1 MEGRFLMSKRTKAK
15 TLLLEYSDLA
25 KIWQIKSMRLAML
38 GVLALPLMY
47 SFIYLWAF
55 FDPYE
60 NIKYLPVA
68 VVNEDVG
75 VHTEEHELEVGKE
88 LVEELQ
94 GNSKVKWDFVSRSQM
109 DQGFKEG
116 KYALAVII
124 PKDFSEKA
132 LTVDSPKPLQSMIEY
147 RSDPSQN
154 YLTSRMGNSII
165 QGLKA
170 DLGNQLTK
178 GFLEEVFAGIRE
190 SKEKLQ
196 EAADGAQSLA
206 DGTKKAQDGANT
218 IVSKTKLLQD
228 GANRVAEGNQI
239 LASKLQQKVREIQE
253 KLAKLPVSWNEV
265 KALQTKIHEINKQIQ
280 EAAKKPSSQPVDISG
295 LKNQLEES
303 RRLQQQANQTLDSIL
318 KDHPELANEGNVKKL
333 KETLSTLQQ
342 QSEGNKEHLNLIAK
356 ESGKTPSLPSLQEFA
371 TYSQQLTNLMDQK
384 IQELEKGNRELQE
397 LLKGSQ
403 QLAKGSSQ
411 VAQGISKLQDGQQKL
426 ANGLG
431 EINDGQ
437 HRLASG
443 LQDGVEK
450 AEEAL
455 VSENEKESVMS
466 DPVAV
471 KEKELHKVP
480 NYATGF
486 APYFLSLSLWVG
498 AMILFTIF
506 DIFQF
511 HTKIAHRPV
520 RLGMVSLVGM
530 LQAVITSL
538 ALTAGLGINV
548 ELPIWLYVFTM
559 LMGVTFIALNQM
571 LVTYLGN
578 VGRFLAILILMLQL
592 ASSGGTY
599 PIELSP
605 ELIQMIHP
613 YLPMTYTV
621 HGLREILSS
630 GNEMAVYHDSLILLG
645 YFTAAVILTQL
656 GGRYLIPAIK
666 KKKKSND
673 EPSAQVVA
681 G

>member
-1 MEGRFLMSKRTKAK
+1 MSKRTKVK
-15 TLLLEYSDLA
+15 TLFLEYSDLA
-25 KIWQIKSMRLAML
+25 KIWDIKSMRLAML

-75 VHTEEHELEVGKE
+75 VHTSEHDLEIGKE

-94 GNSKVKWDFVSRSQM
+94 GNSKVKWDFVSRTQM

-116 KYALAVII
+116 TYALAVII

-132 LTVDSPKPLQSMIEY
+132 LTVDSPKPLQNMIEY

-206 DGTKKAQDGANT
+206 DGAKKAKDGANT

-228 GANRVAEGNQI
+228 GANRVAEGNRI
-239 LASKLQQKVREIQE
+239 LATKLQQEVQKLQE

-265 KALQTKIHEINKQIQ
+265 KALQTKIHDINKQIQ
-280 EAAKKPSSQPVDISG
+280 EAAKKPSNQTVD
-295 LKNQLEES
+295 LADMKNRLEES
-303 RRLQQQANQTLDSIL
+303 RRLQLQANQTLDTIL
-318 KDHPELANEGNVKKL
+318 KEHPELSSEENIKKL
-333 KETLSTLQQ
+333 KDTLFTLQQ
-342 QSEGNKEHLNLIAK
+342 RSEGNQEQVNLLAK
-356 ESGKTPSLPSLQEFA
+356 DLGNTSTLPSLQEFA
-371 TYSQQLTNLMDQK
+371 SYSQQLTNHIDQT
-384 IQELEKGNRELQE
+384 IREIETANRKLQE
-397 LLKGSQ
+397 VVSGTQ

-411 VAQGISKLQDGQQKL
+411 VAEGISKLQDGQRQL

-431 EINDGQ
+431 KIDNGS

-443 LQDGVEK
+443 LQDGVDK

-466 DPVAV
+466 DPVQV
-471 KEKELHKVP
+471 KEEEMHKVP

-511 HTKIAHRPV
+511 QSKIAHRPV
-520 RLGMVSLVGM
+520 RLSMVSLVGM
-530 LQAVITSL
+530 LQAIITSA
-538 ALTAGLGINV
+538 ALTIGLGIQV

-571 LVTYLGN
+571 LVTYFGN

-613 YLPMTYTV
+613 YLPMSYTV
-621 HGLREILSS
+621 HGLRAVLSS
-630 GNEMAVYHDSLILLG
+630 GNEIAVYHDSLILLG
-645 YFTAAVILTQL
+645 YFTVAVILTQL

-666 KKKKSND
+666 KKKKSNTVQSN
-673 EPSAQVVA
+673 ELVV